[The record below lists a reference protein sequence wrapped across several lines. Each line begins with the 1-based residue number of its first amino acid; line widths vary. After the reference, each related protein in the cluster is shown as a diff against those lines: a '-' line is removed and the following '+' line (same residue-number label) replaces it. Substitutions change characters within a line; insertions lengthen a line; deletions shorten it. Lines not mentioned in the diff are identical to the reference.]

1 MKRIYLPLFISILFS
16 IHSFGQ
22 ILKPVTWKTSF
33 EQISGDEYELTYTAK
48 IKNGWTIYSQ
58 YLESDEG
65 PVATTFTYDE
75 GGHFALNGKN
85 IESDDNKKTGYDKIF
100 DMNVTKFSKKA
111 IFKQKVKASD
121 LSKPI
126 TGYLTYMT
134 CDATKCLPPTDFDFE
149 FKLSPKK
156 AFKDK
161 EKAKTTA
168 AAKKEDPI
176 RISTQKK
183 TGAPYAEPKLTIE
196 PKSGQGKATEIKIT
210 QPKVVSQGSAGV
222 KVEAKKES
230 TSPAKKDNGILKP
243 VSWDIAIKSLGNSE
257 HEIIYTANIKKGWTI
272 YSQHTSDDGPV
283 PTSFEFD
290 SGDHFSLIGEA
301 SEEGKKKQGFDKLFE
316 TEVIKFVKGPVYFKQ
331 KVKAINPDQAITGY
345 LTFMTCDNARCL
357 PPADVDFV
365 IYPNQSKTLIGA
377 EATPI
382 IEALAKVGKLPSTN
396 TGIGDGGKGTDSAN
410 AATGPYPSALSN
422 VDLKNPVGNCADVE
436 TVVASTSIWRI
447 FILGFLGGLV
457 ALLTPCV
464 FPMIPLTVS
473 FFTKGSE
480 NRSKGLA
487 NAVLYGAFIL
497 MVYLALSIPFHLMDS
512 ISGDI
517 LSDISTNVWLNVAF
531 FLIFLF
537 FAFSFFGYYEITLP
551 EKWTNKSSSAEGAG
565 GILGIFFMALTLA
578 LVSFSCTGPI
588 LGSLLA
594 GAMSS
599 EGGAWQLTAGMGGF
613 GLALALPFA
622 LFAAFPSM
630 MSALPKSG
638 GWLNTVKVVLG
649 FLELALA
656 FKFLSNAD
664 LVKHWGLLKVEP
676 FLIIWILCAVGLAAY
691 LFGFLKFPHDSPL
704 KKLKPARA
712 LFGALCVAFAIYL
725 GTGLTY
731 DQDKGTLNSLSLL
744 SGLAPPTCYSILYPC
759 DCPNNLTCFKDIDSG
774 LKYAKEQNKPV
785 MIDFTGYACVNC
797 RKMEEHVWPKK
808 KIFNILDDD
817 YVLISLY
824 VDDKKDLPEKMKVP
838 LVQGTGNRTLRNY
851 GHKWAYMQEKYFNN
865 NSQPYYVLL
874 SPDLELL
881 NTPVGYTP
889 DVDEYEQFLKC
900 GLESWKKIKK

>member
-1 MKRIYLPLFISILFS
+1 MKRIYLPILILILFS
-16 IHSFGQ
+16 IQSFGQ
-22 ILKPVTWKTSF
+22 ILKPVTWSTSSK
-33 EQISGDEYELTYTAK
+33 QISGDEYELTYTAK
-48 IKNGWTIYSQ
+48 IKDGWTIYSQ

-75 GGHFALNGKN
+75 GAHFALNGKN
-85 IESDDNKKTGYDKIF
+85 VESDQNKKTGYDKIF

-111 IFKQKVKASD
+111 VFTQKVKASD

-149 FKLSPKK
+149 FKLAANKAPKAEVK
-156 AFKDK
+156 T
-161 EKAKTTA
+161 KTTVA
-168 AAKKEDPI
+168 TKKQDPI
-176 RISTQKK
+176 KISTQKK
-183 TGAPYAEPKLTIE
+183 SGAPYAEPKLTIE
-196 PKSGQGKATEIKIT
+196 PKSSQGKATEIKIT
-210 QPKVVSQGSAGV
+210 QPKVVSQGAAV
-222 KVEAKKES
+222 KVQPKKGATATATKPAE
-230 TSPAKKDNGILKP
+230 AKKDNGILKP
-243 VSWDIAIKSLGNSE
+243 VSWDISTKSLGNNE
-257 HEIIYTANIKKGWTI
+257 HEITYTANIKKGWTI

-283 PTSFEFD
+283 PTAFQFD
-290 SGDHFSLIGEA
+290 TGDHFNLIGET
-301 SEEGKKKQGFDKLFE
+301 SEEGKKKQGFDKLFD

-331 KVKAINPDQAITGY
+331 KVKATNPDQAITGY
-345 LTFMTCDNARCL
+345 LTFMTCDESRCL

-365 IYPNQSKTLIGA
+365 VYPNQSKALIGS

-382 IEALAKVGKLPSTN
+382 IAALSGNGKTDNGGTTN
-396 TGIGDGGKGTDSAN
+396 GN
-410 AATGPYPSALSN
+410 ATAVTGPYPKLLGN
-422 VDLKNPVGNCADVE
+422 VDLKNPVGNCAEVE
-436 TVVASTSIWRI
+436 TVVESTSIWRI

-517 LSDISTNVWLNVAF
+517 LNDISTNVWLNVAF

-676 FLIIWILCAVGLAAY
+676 FLIIWILCALGLAAY
-691 LFGFLKFPHDSPL
+691 LFGLLKFPHDSPL
-704 KKLKPARA
+704 KKLKPGRA
-712 LFGALCVAFAIYL
+712 LFGAACVAFAIYL

-808 KIFNILDDD
+808 RIFNILDDD

-824 VDDKKDLPEKMKVP
+824 VDDKKDLPEKMEVP
-838 LVQGTGNRTLRNY
+838 LVQGTGNRKLRNY
-851 GHKWAYMQEKYFNN
+851 GHKWAYMQEKYFNTN
-865 NSQPYYVLL
+865 TQPYYVLL
-874 SPDLELL
+874 SPDMELL

-889 DVDEYEQFLKC
+889 DVDEYEKFLKC
-900 GLESWKKIKK
+900 GLESWQKIKK